1 MGPDDLDDLLASIR
15 SEGDEAPAGLDE
27 LLEGIRSEG
36 KKKRGGALALYQGT
50 RETDLVDEYIDERI
64 LRILAIG
71 QVFDIDYATYKTLL
85 KEKLVQVSVGGGS
98 LARDEQM
105 LLQDEFRRIK
115 SKVGR
120 FKLNKKKA
128 SVNAVTGTTPLKVS
142 KDKFFLTGNAVIPES
157 PGVKKVSEDLKDIHE
172 SLDKILAEIRAD
184 NKEEKRQAELERR
197 QTIRKRR
204 TDREKLLEKEQK
216 KVSNVVSKVFS
227 PVRGILSRI
236 FDFLFKAFLGVAF
249 QSLFKWFSDPK
260 NRQKVDSI
268 FRFLKDFWP
277 LLTGGLLF
285 FFTPFGGFVRGIF
298 GVLKFF
304 GPKILGLIKA
314 NKVIASALGL
324 LGVGAA
330 ASTFKSPDPE
340 PEPEIK
346 PFQFS
351 DREPTTQPQTP
362 VTPSYFGGGIVD
374 SVPNI
379 IKNITNNN
387 PVNIKNIITP
397 ESATNV
403 NDITFQ
409 SGGPIRQTSG
419 VKITGAGPDTQ
430 LIAAQ
435 PGEFVVSKRAVNAY
449 GPQFFMNLNKIAGG
463 TNIPKFSSGVQL
475 AQGGG
480 VVGGMMSPE
489 ITMGAFRA
497 PSIPRMSMSASARS
511 GSTSSIRS
519 ESTVTSAMS
528 GSTTSVVPK
537 AKGTYHPH
545 MMKPSGG
552 RSFAS
557 ASVSSSTPKVTYSNS
572 MLAPS
577 QIRKTAPEPPSARS
591 KVNVTTLPEI
601 TNSSGG
607 VPQMAPSADTE
618 TFSAAQI
625 SDSRIVNFAVYGI
638 EGMI

>member
-15 SEGDEAPAGLDE
+15 SEGNEGPAGLDE

-50 RETDLVDEYIDERI
+50 RGTDLVDEYIDERI

-85 KEKLVQVSVGGGS
+85 KEKLVQISMGGGS

-105 LLQDEFRRIK
+105 LLQDEFRRVK

-120 FKLNKKKA
+120 FKLNRKKA
-128 SVNAVTGTTPLKVS
+128 SVSAVSGTSPVKVS
-142 KDKFFLTGNAVIPES
+142 KDKFFLTSSAIMPES
-157 PGVKKVSEDLKDIHE
+157 PGIKKVSEDLKDISE

-204 TDREKLLEKEQK
+204 ADREKLLEKEQK

-236 FDFLFKAFLGVAF
+236 FNFLLNAFLGAAF

-260 NRQKVDSI
+260 NKERVNSI

-285 FFTPFGGFVRGIF
+285 FFTPLGGFVRGIF
-298 GVLKFF
+298 SVIKFF
-304 GPKILGLIKA
+304 GPKMIGLIKA
-314 NKVIASALGL
+314 NKVVAGALGL
-324 LGVGAA
+324 LGLGAA
-330 ASTFKSPDPE
+330 AATNIKPE
-340 PEPEIK
+340 PEKPPEPKGYQIPDPK
-346 PFQFS
+346 
-351 DREPTTQPQTP
+351 PTTPPPAPQSP
-362 VTPSYFGGGIVD
+362 DLDFTPSYSGGGIID
-374 SVPNI
+374 KRINF
-379 IKNITNNN
+379 
-387 PVNIKNIITP
+387 ITP
-397 ESATNV
+397 ES
-403 NDITFQ
+403 
-409 SGGPIRQTSG
+409 GPIKQTSG

-435 PGEFVVSKRAVNAY
+435 PGEFIVSKRAVNTY
-449 GPQFFMNLNKIAGG
+449 GPQFFMKLNKSAGG
-463 TNIPKFSSGVQL
+463 TNIPKFSSGIQL

-480 VVGGMMSPE
+480 IVGGMMSPE
-489 ITMGAFRA
+489 IMTSAFRA
-497 PSIPRMSMSASARS
+497 PSIPRMSMSAPARIGPIASA
-511 GSTSSIRS
+511 
-519 ESTVTSAMS
+519 
-528 GSTTSVVPK
+528 VPK
-537 AKGTYHPH
+537 TKGSYHPH

-557 ASVSSSTPKVTYSNS
+557 ASVSSSKPKVTYSNS
-572 MLAPS
+572 MLASS
-577 QIRKTAPEPPSARS
+577 QFRKTAPEPPSARS
-591 KVNVTTLPEI
+591 KVNVTTLSEI
-601 TNSSGG
+601 TNNSNGG
-607 VPQMAPSADTE
+607 VPQMASAAVTP
-618 TFSAAQI
+618 TFSAAQR
-625 SDSRIVNFAVYGI
+625 SDSRTVNFSVYGI
-638 EGMI
+638 EGMS

>member
-15 SEGDEAPAGLDE
+15 SEGDEGPAGLDE

-157 PGVKKVSEDLKDIHE
+157 PGVKKVSEDLKDISE

-216 KVSNVVSKVFS
+216 KVSKVVSKVFS
-227 PVRGILSRI
+227 PVKGILNRI
-236 FDFLFKAFLGVAF
+236 FDFLLNAFLGIGF
-249 QSLFKWFSDPK
+249 SSLLNWFSDPK
-260 NRQKVDSI
+260 NKEKVDSI

-304 GPKILGLIKA
+304 GPKMLGLIKA
-314 NKVIASALGL
+314 NKVLAGALGL

-330 ASTFKSPDPE
+330 AANLKPE
-340 PEPEIK
+340 PEKPPEPK
-346 PFQFS
+346 GYQVPDQKS
-351 DREPTTQPQTP
+351 TTESQTT
-362 VTPSYFGGGIVD
+362 VEGFTPSYFGGGIVD

-397 ESATNV
+397 EGTTNL

-449 GPQFFMNLNKIAGG
+449 GPQFFMNLNRIAGG
-463 TNIPKFSSGVQL
+463 TNIPKFSNGVQL

-480 VVGGMMSPE
+480 VVGGMMSPDV
-489 ITMGAFRA
+489 MMSAFRA
-497 PSIPRMSMSASARS
+497 PSIPRMSMSAPARS
-511 GSTSSIRS
+511 RPVAS
-519 ESTVTSAMS
+519 VT
-528 GSTTSVVPK
+528 PK
-537 AKGTYHPH
+537 TKGTYHPH
-545 MMKPSGG
+545 IMKPSGG

-607 VPQMAPSADTE
+607 ISQKASAATTPS
-618 TFSAAQI
+618 FSAAQI